1 MKNANKAV
9 AKIQKAIDELE
20 EAIITNDMKVLSL
33 SSITQLSKFKET
45 FSTMLKIIKSGNI
58 PPKNERVLGIARV
71 IVDQW
76 PFNLELGSIII
87 DAEQAYKEI

>member
-1 MKNANKAV
+1 MTKLNKAV

-20 EAIITNDMKVLSL
+20 KAILTKDKKVLSV
-33 SSITQLSKFKET
+33 SSINQLSKFKESFIT
-45 FSTMLKIIKSGNI
+45 VLSLIQSDNI

-71 IVDQW
+71 IADQW

-87 DAEQAYKEI
+87 DAEQAYKDI